1 MRQILQRLSVKAKP
15 VRLHHHDKM
24 PGKPEKTG
32 GTAGRRR
39 FPHWRRRGIHACDPA
54 ERRRRVPHASRI
66 ECVLIETGRRRKR
79 WFDRRTSRKRTL
91 ILPHPRH
98 SYAEKLSNIRQ
109 THFVRRTVS
118 ALPGRPL
125 LGRHSKRLGAFFP
138 AAATGELLH
147 PTRPYIP
154 RNDFAQFIRNF
165 THTLNPF
172 FGLRPSI
179 FCVKQKMDG
188 SLSRNPRVLDK
199 PMQTRPTTAQDGVR
213 SQQRLQR

>member
-79 WFDRRTSRKRTL
+79 WFDRRTGRKRTL

-98 SYAEKLSNIRQ
+98 SYTEKLSNFRQ
-109 THFVRRTVS
+109 THFIRRTVP
-118 ALPGRPL
+118 ALPRRSL
-125 LGRHSKRLGAFFP
+125 LDFKTHCVGYLLSSAVAGIPFFPQFLEVVRDNGALRCYTSIGLHFKRL
-138 AAATGELLH
+138 L
-147 PTRPYIP
+147 PTNKIHHILISR
-154 RNDFAQFIRNF
+154 
-165 THTLNPF
+165 
-172 FGLRPSI
+172 S
-179 FCVKQKMDG
+179 
-188 SLSRNPRVLDK
+188 SLSSWSR
-199 PMQTRPTTAQDGVR
+199 
-213 SQQRLQR
+213 